1 MAQKMGSFLLLE
13 DFLSPPFGEK
23 TAFRL
28 LSDSSLCVRIKTT
41 IHVGNEMEFK
51 NSLSMTSSQYVNNNH
66 VPPTYTHIHI

>member
-13 DFLSPPFGEK
+13 NFLSPPLGEK

-41 IHVGNEMEFK
+41 IGSEMEFK
-51 NSLSMTSSQYVNNNH
+51 NSLSMTSSQYINNNH
-66 VPPTYTHIHI
+66 VP